1 MKTANQKYTNIP
13 APVIQSNALVRP
25 LSRKLR
31 KAERSFFFFAF
42 FVTSFLLAL
51 RPIPSL
57 FSANDT
63 GRYVDDFHKYCN
75 WSLEIDESIVRAI
88 SYRLFYAVTSPA
100 CLPNSQCLFLFI
112 VALFLP
118 TSFLIFIKWREGTFF
133 WSLSV
138 LFSVFGLEL
147 AANAMRQGL
156 STMFFF
162 AALAAVN
169 ERRLRSV
176 IFCLL
181 SLASHTSSVV
191 FLPIYLYSLGIVRLK
206 GVAVIAIF
214 ACVCLQLGYIGT
226 NELSETAA
234 ESEQFYSEIY
244 KEQLNIS
251 FIVFMALPL
260 LYVWFLRFL
269 TEKSSMSRME
279 HLAALYSSF
288 IVVFTFL
295 YYPAIS
301 FRFTLFAVPLQI
313 FIISMTEG
321 QRVKTAQ
328 FAFLGLFVHL
338 LLMIYLSK
346 TYLEAFYV

>member
-1 MKTANQKYTNIP
+1 M
-13 APVIQSNALVRP
+13 
-25 LSRKLR
+25 
-31 KAERSFFFFAF
+31 
-42 FVTSFLLAL
+42 
-51 RPIPSL
+51 
-57 FSANDT
+57 
-63 GRYVDDFHKYCN
+63 
-75 WSLEIDESIVRAI
+75 
-88 SYRLFYAVTSPA
+88 
-100 CLPNSQCLFLFI
+100 
-112 VALFLP
+112 
-118 TSFLIFIKWREGTFF
+118 
-133 WSLSV
+133 
-138 LFSVFGLEL
+138 
-147 AANAMRQGL
+147 
-156 STMFFF
+156 
-162 AALAAVN
+162 
-169 ERRLRSV
+169 
-176 IFCLL
+176 
-181 SLASHTSSVV
+181 
-191 FLPIYLYSLGIVRLK
+191 
-206 GVAVIAIF
+206 
-214 ACVCLQLGYIGT
+214 
-226 NELSETAA
+226 
-234 ESEQFYSEIY
+234 
-244 KEQLNIS
+244 NIS